1 MQIVKQLKKLQY
13 MTLILLLHLKIMNN
27 VLNVKK
33 VILYKKLMYSK
44 IDTHVKLTGTHSQE
58 VVNF

>member
-1 MQIVKQLKKLQY
+1 
-13 MTLILLLHLKIMNN
+13 
-27 VLNVKK
+27 
-33 VILYKKLMYSK
+33 MYSK